1 MSSFPRSVCENG
13 KDHSHGA
20 SETASEI
27 DPTFEVNVVVEVADA
42 SVSVNKSSFFTIEI
56 IFACIKTILTLSPS
70 RYEWA
75 LMGRKA

>member
-1 MSSFPRSVCENG
+1 MSSFPELFV
-13 KDHSHGA
+13 KTIKIHSHGA
-20 SETASEI
+20 SATASKI